1 MSASAGRGK
10 KRFSFQ
16 PVRVRGIVM
25 GEMAKMVILMGAILI
40 VIGLVM
46 LLLPRFPFLGRLPGD
61 ILIKKEHYTFY
72 FPLVTSIIIS
82 IIISLILYLINK
94 FR

>member
-1 MSASAGRGK
+1 
-10 KRFSFQ
+10 
-16 PVRVRGIVM
+16 M
-25 GEMAKMVILMGAILI
+25 GELARVMIIIGVVLI

-46 LLLPRFPFLGRLPGD
+46 LVLPRFPLLGRLPGD
-61 ILIKKEHYTFY
+61 ILIKKEHLTFY
-72 FPLVTSIIIS
+72 FPLATSIVIS

>member
-1 MSASAGRGK
+1 
-10 KRFSFQ
+10 
-16 PVRVRGIVM
+16 M
-25 GEMAKMVILMGAILI
+25 GELARVMILIGTVLI

-46 LLLPRFPFLGRLPGD
+46 LVLQRFPFLGRLPGD
-61 ILIKKEHYTFY
+61 ILIKKEHLTFY
-72 FPLVTSIIIS
+72 FPLATSIVIS